1 MKTYS
6 KQTNGSQHSIPIR
19 HKGKNEFITFVKNYW
34 REALA
39 YFTTSDNE
47 LQASIE
53 ASNYFESGEVKL
65 VETPEQQLIAEEKA
79 AKLAA
84 ELVDNVDNE
93 DAENE
98 VEELVDNE
106 DAENEVEELVDN
118 EDTENEVEELVDA
131 EDAKR
136 VPEELEDTVD
146 TENVAEET
154 ANKEIT
160 FAEIDTFQEAKKILT
175 AEPYNI
181 TRQSLTTPERILKKA
196 AEAGVTFP
204 KLEIK

>member
-6 KQTNGSQHSIPIR
+6 KETNGSQHSIPIR
-19 HKGKNEFITFVKNYW
+19 HNGKNVFITFVKNYW

-53 ASNYFESGEVKL
+53 ASNYFTSEEVKL
-65 VETPEQQLIAEEKA
+65 VQTPEEQLIAEEKA

-84 ELVDNVDNE
+84 ELVDKVDSEDAEKVVEELVEEKVDNVDNVDNE
-93 DAENE
+93 
-98 VEELVDNE
+98 
-106 DAENEVEELVDN
+106 
-118 EDTENEVEELVDA
+118 
-131 EDAKR
+131 K
-136 VPEELEDTVD
+136 VPEELEDAED
-146 TENVAEET
+146 TEKVVEET
-154 ANKEIT
+154 ANQITT

-196 AEAGVTFP
+196 AEVGVSFP

>member
-6 KQTNGSQHSIPIR
+6 KETNGSQHSIPIR
-19 HKGKNEFITFVKNYW
+19 HNGKNVFITFVKNYW

-53 ASNYFESGEVKL
+53 ASNYFTSDEVKL
-65 VETPEQQLIAEEKA
+65 VQTPEAQLIAEEKA

-84 ELVDNVDNE
+84 ELVDNEDNE
-93 DAENE
+93 DAEKVVE
-98 VEELVDNE
+98 ELVEELVDN
-106 DAENEVEELVDN
+106 VDN
-118 EDTENEVEELVDA
+118 EDVE
-131 EDAKR
+131 K
-136 VPEELEDTVD
+136 VP
-146 TENVAEET
+146 EET
-154 ANKEIT
+154 ANQITT
-160 FAEIDTFQEAKKILT
+160 FAEIDTFQEAKKLLT

-196 AEAGVTFP
+196 AEVGVSFP

>member
-6 KQTNGSQHSIPIR
+6 KQTNGTQHSIPIR
-19 HKGKNEFITFVKNYW
+19 HKGKNVFITFVKNYW

-53 ASNYFESGEVKL
+53 ASNYFTSEEVKL
-65 VETPEQQLIAEEKA
+65 VQTPEAQLIAEEKA

-84 ELVDNVDNE
+84 ELVDNE
-93 DAENE
+93 DTEKV
-98 VEELVDNE
+98 VEELV
-106 DAENEVEELVDN
+106 EELVEEKVDNVDN
-118 EDTENEVEELVDA
+118 E
-131 EDAKR
+131 K
-136 VPEELEDTVD
+136 VPEELEDAED
-146 TENVAEET
+146 TENVVEEA
-154 ANKEIT
+154 ANQITT

-196 AEAGVTFP
+196 AEVGVSFP

>member
-19 HKGKNEFITFVKNYW
+19 HNGKNEFITFVKNYW

-53 ASNYFESGEVKL
+53 ASNYFTSEEVKL
-65 VETPEQQLIAEEKA
+65 VQTPEEQLIAEEKA

-106 DAENEVEELVDN
+106 D
-118 EDTENEVEELVDA
+118 TEKVV
-131 EDAKR
+131 
-136 VPEELEDTVD
+136 
-146 TENVAEET
+146 EET
-154 ANKEIT
+154 ANQITT

-196 AEAGVTFP
+196 AEVGVSFP

>member
-34 REALA
+34 REAIA

-65 VETPEQQLIAEEKA
+65 VQTPKEQLIAEEKA

-93 DAENE
+93 DAEKE
-98 VEELVDNE
+98 M
-106 DAENEVEELVDN
+106 
-118 EDTENEVEELVDA
+118 EELVDA
-131 EDAKR
+131 EDVA
-136 VPEELEDTVD
+136 EELEAAED
-146 TENVAEET
+146 VAEEA
-154 ANKEIT
+154 ANQITT

-196 AEAGVTFP
+196 AEVGVSFP

>member
-19 HKGKNEFITFVKNYW
+19 HNGKNEFITFVKNYW
-34 REALA
+34 REPLA

-53 ASNYFESGEVKL
+53 ASTYFASGEVKL

-84 ELVDNVDNE
+84 ELVNNVDAKKE
-93 DAENE
+93 P
-98 VEELVDNE
+98 EELVN
-106 DAENEVEELVDN
+106 
-118 EDTENEVEELVDA
+118 A
-131 EDAKR
+131 ED
-136 VPEELEDTVD
+136 V
-146 TENVAEET
+146 ENKPVET
-154 ANKEIT
+154 ANKVTT

-196 AEAGVTFP
+196 AEVGVSFP

>member
-19 HKGKNEFITFVKNYW
+19 HNGKNEFITFVKNYW
-34 REALA
+34 REPLA

-53 ASNYFESGEVKL
+53 ASTYFASEEVKL
-65 VETPEQQLIAEEKA
+65 VQTPEQQLIAEEKA

-84 ELVDNVDNE
+84 ELVNNVDAKKE
-93 DAENE
+93 P
-98 VEELVDNE
+98 EELVNAE
-106 DAENEVEELVDN
+106 DAKKEPEELVN
-118 EDTENEVEELVDA
+118 AEDTEEVVEAKDAEKVVEELVDA
-131 EDAKR
+131 KD
-136 VPEELEDTVD
+136 V
-146 TENVAEET
+146 ENKPVET
-154 ANKEIT
+154 ANKVTT

>member
-6 KQTNGSQHSIPIR
+6 KETNGSQHSIPIR
-19 HKGKNEFITFVKNYW
+19 HKGKNVFITFVKNYW

-53 ASNYFESGEVKL
+53 ASNYFTSEEVKL
-65 VETPEQQLIAEEKA
+65 VQTPEEQLIAEEKA

-84 ELVDNVDNE
+84 ELVDSE
-93 DAENE
+93 DTQKE
-98 VEELVDNE
+98 VEELVDNV
-106 DAENEVEELVDN
+106 DAVDAKKVPEELVDNVDN
-118 EDTENEVEELVDA
+118 EDTEKVV
-131 EDAKR
+131 
-136 VPEELEDTVD
+136 
-146 TENVAEET
+146 EET
-154 ANKEIT
+154 ANQITT

-196 AEAGVTFP
+196 AEVGVSFP

>member
-19 HKGKNEFITFVKNYW
+19 HNGKNEFITFVKNYW
-34 REALA
+34 REPLA

-53 ASNYFESGEVKL
+53 ASTYFASEEVKL

-84 ELVDNVDNE
+84 ELVNNVDAKKE
-93 DAENE
+93 P
-98 VEELVDNE
+98 EELVNAE
-106 DAENEVEELVDN
+106 DAKKEPEELVN
-118 EDTENEVEELVDA
+118 AGDTEKVVEAKDAEKVVEELVDA
-131 EDAKR
+131 KD
-136 VPEELEDTVD
+136 V
-146 TENVAEET
+146 ENKPGET
-154 ANKEIT
+154 ANKVTT

-181 TRQSLTTPERILKKA
+181 TRQSLTTPEQILKKA

>member
-19 HKGKNEFITFVKNYW
+19 HNGKNEFITFVKNYW
-34 REALA
+34 REPLA

-53 ASNYFESGEVKL
+53 ASTYFASEEVKL

-84 ELVDNVDNE
+84 ELVNNVDAKKE
-93 DAENE
+93 P
-98 VEELVDNE
+98 EELVNAE
-106 DAENEVEELVDN
+106 DAKKVPEELVN
-118 EDTENEVEELVDA
+118 AEDTEKVVEAKDAEKVVEELVDA
-131 EDAKR
+131 KD
-136 VPEELEDTVD
+136 V
-146 TENVAEET
+146 ENKPGET
-154 ANKEIT
+154 ANKVTT

>member
-106 DAENEVEELVDN
+106 D
-118 EDTENEVEELVDA
+118 TENVA
-131 EDAKR
+131 
-136 VPEELEDTVD
+136 EELEDTVDTVD

-154 ANKEIT
+154 ANQITT

-196 AEAGVTFP
+196 AEVGVSFP

>member
-6 KQTNGSQHSIPIR
+6 KETNGSQHSIPIR
-19 HKGKNEFITFVKNYW
+19 HKGKNVFITFVKNYW

-53 ASNYFESGEVKL
+53 ASNYFTSEEVKL
-65 VETPEQQLIAEEKA
+65 VQTPEEQLIAEEKA

-84 ELVDNVDNE
+84 ELVDNE
-93 DAENE
+93 DTEKE
-98 VEELVDNE
+98 VEELVEEKVDNV
-106 DAENEVEELVDN
+106 DNVDN
-118 EDTENEVEELVDA
+118 EKVVE
-131 EDAKR
+131 
-136 VPEELEDTVD
+136 VPEELEDIVD
-146 TENVAEET
+146 TEKVVEET
-154 ANKEIT
+154 ANQITT

-196 AEAGVTFP
+196 AEVGVSFP

>member
-65 VETPEQQLIAEEKA
+65 VQTPKEQLTAEEKA

-93 DAENE
+93 DAEK
-98 VEELVDNE
+98 
-106 DAENEVEELVDN
+106 
-118 EDTENEVEELVDA
+118 EVEELVDA
-131 EDAKR
+131 EDVA
-136 VPEELEDTVD
+136 EELEAA
-146 TENVAEET
+146 EGVAEEA
-154 ANKEIT
+154 ANQITT

-196 AEAGVTFP
+196 AEVGVSFP

>member
-19 HKGKNEFITFVKNYW
+19 HNGKNEFITFVKNYW

-84 ELVDNVDNE
+84 ELVNNVDAKKE
-93 DAENE
+93 P
-98 VEELVDNE
+98 EELVN
-106 DAENEVEELVDN
+106 
-118 EDTENEVEELVDA
+118 A
-131 EDAKR
+131 EDAKK
-136 VPEELEDTVD
+136 VPEELVNAEDV
-146 TENVAEET
+146 ENKPVET
-154 ANKEIT
+154 ANQITT

-181 TRQSLTTPERILKKA
+181 TRLSLTTPERILKKA

>member
-19 HKGKNEFITFVKNYW
+19 HNGKNEFITFVKNYW
-34 REALA
+34 REPLA

-53 ASNYFESGEVKL
+53 ASTYFASEEVKL

-84 ELVDNVDNE
+84 ELVNNVD
-93 DAENE
+93 AEKE
-98 VEELVDNE
+98 PEELVNDE
-106 DAENEVEELVDN
+106 DAKKVPEELVN
-118 EDTENEVEELVDA
+118 AEDAKKVVETKDAEKVVEELVDA
-131 EDAKR
+131 KD
-136 VPEELEDTVD
+136 V
-146 TENVAEET
+146 ENKPVET
-154 ANKEIT
+154 ANKVTT

-196 AEAGVTFP
+196 AEAGITFP

>member
-19 HKGKNEFITFVKNYW
+19 HNGKNEFITFVKNYW
-34 REALA
+34 REPLA

-53 ASNYFESGEVKL
+53 ASTYFASEEVKL

-84 ELVDNVDNE
+84 ELVNNVDAKKEPEELVNAEDAKKVPEELVNAE
-93 DAENE
+93 DAEKV
-98 VEELVDNE
+98 VEAK
-106 DAENEVEELVDN
+106 DAEKV
-118 EDTENEVEELVDA
+118 VEELVDA
-131 EDAKR
+131 KD
-136 VPEELEDTVD
+136 V
-146 TENVAEET
+146 ENKPVET
-154 ANKEIT
+154 ANKVTT

>member
-6 KQTNGSQHSIPIR
+6 KKTNGSQHSIPIR

-34 REALA
+34 REPLA

-53 ASNYFESGEVKL
+53 ASTYFESGEVKL

-106 DAENEVEELVDN
+106 DVA
-118 EDTENEVEELVDA
+118 
-131 EDAKR
+131 
-136 VPEELEDTVD
+136 EELETAEAVAEELETAEAVAEELEAAED
-146 TENVAEET
+146 VAEET
-154 ANKEIT
+154 ANQITT

-196 AEAGVTFP
+196 AEVGVSFP

>member
-65 VETPEQQLIAEEKA
+65 VQTPKEQLIAEEKA

-93 DAENE
+93 DAEK
-98 VEELVDNE
+98 
-106 DAENEVEELVDN
+106 EVEELVDN

-131 EDAKR
+131 EDAEK
-136 VPEELEDTVD
+136 VPEELEDTEDTED

-154 ANKEIT
+154 ANQITT
-160 FAEIDTFQEAKKILT
+160 FAEIDTYQEAKKILT

-196 AEAGVTFP
+196 AEVGVSFP

>member
-6 KQTNGSQHSIPIR
+6 KETNGSQHSIPIR
-19 HKGKNEFITFVKNYW
+19 HKGKNVFITFVKNYW
-34 REALA
+34 REAIA

-53 ASNYFESGEVKL
+53 ASNYFTSEEVKL
-65 VETPEQQLIAEEKA
+65 VQTPEEQLIAEEKA

-84 ELVDNVDNE
+84 ELVDNVDSE
-93 DAENE
+93 DAEK
-98 VEELVDNE
+98 V
-106 DAENEVEELVDN
+106 
-118 EDTENEVEELVDA
+118 VEELVDA
-131 EDAKR
+131 EDAKK
-136 VPEELEDTVD
+136 VPEELVDNVDNEDTEKV
-146 TENVAEET
+146 VEET
-154 ANKEIT
+154 ANQITT

-196 AEAGVTFP
+196 AEVGVSFP

>member
-106 DAENEVEELVDN
+106 D
-118 EDTENEVEELVDA
+118 TENEVEELVDA
-131 EDAKR
+131 EDAKN
-136 VPEELEDTVD
+136 VAEELEDTVDTVD

-154 ANKEIT
+154 ANQITT

-196 AEAGVTFP
+196 AEVGVSFP

>member
-6 KQTNGSQHSIPIR
+6 KQTNGTQHSIPIR
-19 HKGKNEFITFVKNYW
+19 HKGKNVFITFVKNYW

-53 ASNYFESGEVKL
+53 ASNYFTSEEVKL
-65 VETPEQQLIAEEKA
+65 VQTPEAQLIAEEKA

-93 DAENE
+93 DAEK
-98 VEELVDNE
+98 
-106 DAENEVEELVDN
+106 
-118 EDTENEVEELVDA
+118 EVEELVDA
-131 EDAKR
+131 EDAKKEVEELVDNVDNVDNEK
-136 VPEELEDTVD
+136 VPEELEDAEDAKKV
-146 TENVAEET
+146 VEET
-154 ANKEIT
+154 ANQITT

-196 AEAGVTFP
+196 AEVGVSFP

>member
-93 DAENE
+93 DAEK
-98 VEELVDNE
+98 
-106 DAENEVEELVDN
+106 EVEELVDN

-131 EDAKR
+131 EDAKK
-136 VPEELEDTVD
+136 VPEELEDTEDTED

-154 ANKEIT
+154 ANQITT
-160 FAEIDTFQEAKKILT
+160 FAEIDTYQEAKKILT

-196 AEAGVTFP
+196 AEVGVSFP

>member
-19 HKGKNEFITFVKNYW
+19 HNGKNEFITFVKNYW
-34 REALA
+34 REPLA

-53 ASNYFESGEVKL
+53 ASTYFASEEVKL

-84 ELVDNVDNE
+84 ELVNNVDAKKE
-93 DAENE
+93 P
-98 VEELVDNE
+98 EELVE
-106 DAENEVEELVDN
+106 AKDAKKEPEELVN
-118 EDTENEVEELVDA
+118 AEDTEKVVEAKDAEKVVEELVDA
-131 EDAKR
+131 KD
-136 VPEELEDTVD
+136 V
-146 TENVAEET
+146 ENKPVET
-154 ANKEIT
+154 ANKVTT

>member
-53 ASNYFESGEVKL
+53 ASTYFASEEVKL
-65 VETPEQQLIAEEKA
+65 VQTPEQQLIAEEKA

-84 ELVDNVDNE
+84 ELVNNVDAKKE
-93 DAENE
+93 P
-98 VEELVDNE
+98 EELVE
-106 DAENEVEELVDN
+106 AKDAKKVPEELVN
-118 EDTENEVEELVDA
+118 AEDTEKVVEAKDAEKVVEELVDA
-131 EDAKR
+131 ED
-136 VPEELEDTVD
+136 V
-146 TENVAEET
+146 ENKPVET
-154 ANKEIT
+154 ANKVTT

>member
-84 ELVDNVDNE
+84 KLVENVDNE
-93 DAENE
+93 DA
-98 VEELVDNE
+98 D
-106 DAENEVEELVDN
+106 
-118 EDTENEVEELVDA
+118 NEVEELVDA
-131 EDAKR
+131 ENME
-136 VPEELEDTVD
+136 EELEAAENVEEELESA
-146 TENVAEET
+146 ENVAEET
-154 ANKEIT
+154 ANQITT

-196 AEAGVTFP
+196 AEVGVSFP

>member
-6 KQTNGSQHSIPIR
+6 KETNGSQHSIPIR
-19 HKGKNEFITFVKNYW
+19 HNGKNIFITFVKNYW

-53 ASNYFESGEVKL
+53 ASNYFTSEEVKL
-65 VETPEQQLIAEEKA
+65 VQTPEAQLIAEEKA

-93 DAENE
+93 DA
-98 VEELVDNE
+98 
-106 DAENEVEELVDN
+106 
-118 EDTENEVEELVDA
+118 
-131 EDAKR
+131 KK
-136 VPEELEDTVD
+136 VP
-146 TENVAEET
+146 EET
-154 ANKEIT
+154 ANQITT

-196 AEAGVTFP
+196 AEVGVSFP

>member
-19 HKGKNEFITFVKNYW
+19 HNGKNEFITFVKNYW
-34 REALA
+34 REPLA

-53 ASNYFESGEVKL
+53 ASTYFASEEVKL

-84 ELVDNVDNE
+84 ELVNNVDAKKE
-93 DAENE
+93 P
-98 VEELVDNE
+98 EELVNAGDTE
-106 DAENEVEELVDN
+106 KVVEAKDAEKV
-118 EDTENEVEELVDA
+118 VEELVDA
-131 EDAKR
+131 ND
-136 VPEELEDTVD
+136 V
-146 TENVAEET
+146 ENKPGET
-154 ANKEIT
+154 ANKVTT

-181 TRQSLTTPERILKKA
+181 TRQSLTTPELILKKA

>member
-19 HKGKNEFITFVKNYW
+19 HNGKNEFITFVKNYW

>member
-19 HKGKNEFITFVKNYW
+19 HNGKNVFITFVKNYW

-53 ASNYFESGEVKL
+53 ASNYFKSEEVKL
-65 VETPEQQLIAEEKA
+65 VQTPEEQLIAEEKA

-84 ELVDNVDNE
+84 ELVDNVDNVDTE
-93 DAENE
+93 KE
-98 VEELVDNE
+98 VEELVEEKVEEKVDNE
-106 DAENEVEELVDN
+106 DAEKVPEELAEEKVDNVDN
-118 EDTENEVEELVDA
+118 EDA
-131 EDAKR
+131 EK
-136 VPEELEDTVD
+136 VPEELV
-146 TENVAEET
+146 EET
-154 ANKEIT
+154 ANQITT

-196 AEAGVTFP
+196 AEVGVSFP

>member
-93 DAENE
+93 DT
-98 VEELVDNE
+98 
-106 DAENEVEELVDN
+106 ENEVEELVDN

-131 EDAKR
+131 EDAKK

-154 ANKEIT
+154 ANQITT

-196 AEAGVTFP
+196 AEVGVSFP

>member
-19 HKGKNEFITFVKNYW
+19 HNGKNEFITFVKNYW
-34 REALA
+34 REPLA

-53 ASNYFESGEVKL
+53 ASTYFASEEVKL

-84 ELVDNVDNE
+84 ELVNNVDAKKE
-93 DAENE
+93 P
-98 VEELVDNE
+98 EELVE
-106 DAENEVEELVDN
+106 AKDAKKEPEELVN
-118 EDTENEVEELVDA
+118 AEDTEKVVEAKDAEKVVEELVDA
-131 EDAKR
+131 ED
-136 VPEELEDTVD
+136 V
-146 TENVAEET
+146 ENKPVET
-154 ANKEIT
+154 ANKVTT

-175 AEPYNI
+175 DEPYNI

>member
-93 DAENE
+93 DAEK
-98 VEELVDNE
+98 
-106 DAENEVEELVDN
+106 EVEELVDN

-131 EDAKR
+131 EDAEK
-136 VPEELEDTVD
+136 VPEELEDTEDTED

-154 ANKEIT
+154 ANQITT
-160 FAEIDTFQEAKKILT
+160 FAEIDTYQEAKKILT

-196 AEAGVTFP
+196 AEVGVSFP

>member
-6 KQTNGSQHSIPIR
+6 KETNGSQHSIPIR
-19 HKGKNEFITFVKNYW
+19 HNGKNVFITFVKNYW

-53 ASNYFESGEVKL
+53 ASNYFTSDEVKL
-65 VETPEQQLIAEEKA
+65 VQTPEAQLIAEEKA

-84 ELVDNVDNE
+84 ELVDNEDNE
-93 DAENE
+93 DAEKE
-98 VEELVDNE
+98 VEELVEELVDN
-106 DAENEVEELVDN
+106 VDN
-118 EDTENEVEELVDA
+118 EDVE
-131 EDAKR
+131 K
-136 VPEELEDTVD
+136 VP
-146 TENVAEET
+146 EET
-154 ANKEIT
+154 ANQITT
-160 FAEIDTFQEAKKILT
+160 FAEIDTFQEAKKLLT

-196 AEAGVTFP
+196 AEVGVSFP

>member
-19 HKGKNEFITFVKNYW
+19 HNGKNEFITFVKNYW
-34 REALA
+34 REPLA

-53 ASNYFESGEVKL
+53 ASTYFASEEVKL

-84 ELVDNVDNE
+84 ELVNNVDAKKE
-93 DAENE
+93 P
-98 VEELVDNE
+98 EELVE
-106 DAENEVEELVDN
+106 AKDAKKEPEELVN
-118 EDTENEVEELVDA
+118 AEDTEKVVEAKDAEKVVEELVDA
-131 EDAKR
+131 KD
-136 VPEELEDTVD
+136 V
-146 TENVAEET
+146 ENKPGET
-154 ANKEIT
+154 ANKVTT

-175 AEPYNI
+175 DEPYNI
-181 TRQSLTTPERILKKA
+181 ARQSLTTPERILKKA

>member
-6 KQTNGSQHSIPIR
+6 KQTNGTQHSIPIR
-19 HKGKNEFITFVKNYW
+19 HKGKNVFITFVKNYW

-53 ASNYFESGEVKL
+53 ASNYFTSEEVKL
-65 VETPEQQLIAEEKA
+65 VQTPEEQLIAEEKA

-84 ELVDNVDNE
+84 ELVEAV
-93 DAENE
+93 
-98 VEELVDNE
+98 
-106 DAENEVEELVDN
+106 
-118 EDTENEVEELVDA
+118 DTEKVV
-131 EDAKR
+131 
-136 VPEELEDTVD
+136 EELEDIVD
-146 TENVAEET
+146 TEKVVEET
-154 ANKEIT
+154 ANQITT

-196 AEAGVTFP
+196 AEVGVSFP

>member
-65 VETPEQQLIAEEKA
+65 VQTPKEQLIAEEKA

-106 DAENEVEELVDN
+106 D
-118 EDTENEVEELVDA
+118 TENEVEELVDA
-131 EDAKR
+131 EDAEK
-136 VPEELEDTVD
+136 VPEELEDTVGTVD

-154 ANKEIT
+154 ANQITT

-196 AEAGVTFP
+196 AEVGVSFP

>member
-19 HKGKNEFITFVKNYW
+19 HNGKNEFITFVKNYW
-34 REALA
+34 REPLA

-53 ASNYFESGEVKL
+53 ASTYFASEEVKL
-65 VETPEQQLIAEEKA
+65 VQTPEQQLIAEEKA

-84 ELVDNVDNE
+84 ELVGNVGNE
-93 DAENE
+93 DAENV
-98 VEELVDNE
+98 VEELV
-106 DAENEVEELVDN
+106 EELVEDVEA
-118 EDTENEVEELVDA
+118 EDTENVV
-131 EDAKR
+131 
-136 VPEELEDTVD
+136 
-146 TENVAEET
+146 EET
-154 ANKEIT
+154 ANQVTT